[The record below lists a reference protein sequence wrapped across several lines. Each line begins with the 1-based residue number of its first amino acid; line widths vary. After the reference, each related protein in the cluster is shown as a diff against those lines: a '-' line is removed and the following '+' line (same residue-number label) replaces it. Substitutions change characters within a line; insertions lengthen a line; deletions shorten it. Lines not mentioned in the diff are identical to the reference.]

1 MIILLKPSL
10 HLYTS
15 KKWRRSFLLTFKIV
29 DKKVGRSCVFFID
42 YFNTFKVEV
51 FEDKVTHYVAGVS
64 QRRFEGVADCVHYS
78 NEQLG
83 KQQSF
88 THCGV
93 HADSPK

>member
-1 MIILLKPSL
+1 M
-10 HLYTS
+10 HLFTS
-15 KKWRRSFLLTFKIV
+15 KKKWRWSLISQGFLSTFKIV
-29 DKKVGRSCVFFID
+29 DNKVGRSYIFFID
-42 YFNTFKVEV
+42 NLKTFKIEV

-64 QRRFEGVADCVHYS
+64 RKRFEGVADCVHYS

-88 THCGV
+88 THRGV